1 MRPAQIV
8 ESALF
13 ASQSP
18 LTPHDIARA
27 DESLTVEI
35 VKDALGE
42 LRDEY
47 ERSDRSFQIYNLGD
61 GYQILTRPEYA
72 PYLERFDSVPRTY
85 GLSPAALETLAIIA
99 YRQPISR
106 VEIEDIRGVGSTT
119 VLRTLQE
126 WELIDIMGRGEG
138 LGRPLLYGT
147 TRRLLDHFG
156 LRDLSDLPRLE
167 DLPVTLQAERTLEVP
182 PEPEIA
188 QDEAEEEAATETP
201 SETAAQAAAEAET
214 PTPPEAETPA
224 PAAAETSAVEAETP
238 RPAEVSPAP
247 DDEPGGTD
255 DLAQPDTQE
264 PATV

>member
-13 ASQSP
+13 ASQTP
-18 LTPHDIARA
+18 LTPRDIARA
-27 DESLTVEI
+27 DESLTIEI
-35 VKDALGE
+35 VKDALAE

-126 WELIDIMGRGEG
+126 WELIDTVGRGEG

-147 TRRLLDHFG
+147 TQRLLDHFG
-156 LRDLSDLPRLE
+156 LRDLADLPRLE
-167 DLPVTLQAERTLEVP
+167 DLPVTLQTERTLEVP
-182 PEPEIA
+182 PEAPPE
-188 QDEAEEEAATETP
+188 
-201 SETAAQAAAEAET
+201 AEAET
-214 PTPPEAETPA
+214 PPEAEAEAPPEA
-224 PAAAETSAVEAETP
+224 EAETP
-238 RPAEVSPAP
+238 RPAEVSPSP
-247 DDEPGGTD
+247 DDEPGETD
-255 DLAQPDTQE
+255 DAAQPDTQE